1 MPKDQKL
8 PASTKFNPKA
18 FEASPLSFKVKQLEK
33 APITS
38 VRLQKNQDFGRWKSR
53 FNYISVNPLTASY
66 DFFLENY
73 PAPCAL
79 LLGL

>member
-33 APITS
+33 APNTS
-38 VRLQKNQDFGRWKSR
+38 VPFQKIDDFGR
-53 FNYISVNPLTASY
+53 
-66 DFFLENY
+66 
-73 PAPCAL
+73 
-79 LLGL
+79 